1 MQTLIYGM
9 LGFKNVLFLNFL
21 RKKKKKKITWSIH
34 IPSLLH
40 FSTIFFRIKF
50 LVSGYS
56 VIISFITSKNIF
68 VLSIF
73 IFLLTSAL
81 VVTLKSLGVLMLLVM
96 SLLIK

>member
-56 VIISFITSKNIF
+56 VIIFITSKNIF

-81 VVTLKSLGVLMLLVM
+81 VVTLKSLGVFMLLVM